1 MVTSDAYKTLSKVL
15 GALRAH
21 DTDTIEALA
30 DPRIRSGREEAGDLD
45 QEHDGEDAEDV
56 LEDGDGTGVCSVSG
70 AAAGVLRF
78 SEERDPTV
86 LAQFVRLRVIDPEG
100 AYWRRGI
107 EAAGRWL
114 RETGNGVL
122 RVPYTVVTP

>member
-1 MVTSDAYKTLSKVL
+1 MVTSDAHKPLSKLL

-30 DPRIRSGREEAGDLD
+30 DPRVRSGRENTDGQD
-45 QEHDGEDAEDV
+45 QEHDGEDAGDV
-56 LEDGDGTGVCSVSG
+56 LEDGDGDGAAALSG

-78 SEERDPTV
+78 SKARDPAV
-86 LAQFVRLRVIDPEG
+86 LAQFVGMRVIDPER

-107 EAAGRWL
+107 EAAGR
-114 RETGNGVL
+114 
-122 RVPYTVVTP
+122 